1 MKLGYYL
8 ISTFIVIF
16 MLCFAFGAFD
26 DSKTI
31 KAAPEFNH
39 PKMVCDFI
47 YYNEGEQNIIRR
59 CYDEQNNVTCY
70 ISEYLNTM
78 SCVPGRE

>member
-1 MKLGYYL
+1 MRYFICTL
-8 ISTFIVIF
+8 IAIF
-16 MLCFAFGAFD
+16 MLWFAFGAFD
-26 DSKTI
+26 DSETI